1 MMKKKVMGKAISVLL
16 AVMLLGSGCGSAA
29 ATQAPAEE
37 TKKESVQPDDV
48 ETASVESKEEEPK
61 GEPVELTMF
70 GFKTGT
76 EQGALPELVEQ
87 FNTENP
93 DIHVTYEGISNSGGY
108 QDVLTSRLAS
118 GQGDD
123 IFMAQAYLGQLQE
136 AGYVKDLSHISTV
149 SNYTDLVQDLMT
161 IDGQISGLGMEI
173 AVFGMFMNM
182 DLLKECGIE
191 KAPANYQE
199 FLDACKAVTD
209 AGHTAIAASGKDGTG
224 LAVFAATRGL
234 YPLYQDADK
243 VAKIDQINKGELS
256 FGSYLKDGF
265 VLLKDLIDKGYINPE
280 KALVTEAAKDDIAEF
295 VKKDTAFMPGGSWF
309 VSSINEGAPDMNY
322 IFTGVPVMED
332 DSLIMINAGVKLCI
346 NSKTE
351 HSAEAEKFVEFL
363 TSKESLDKYVQSQNS
378 FSPLKDGSSTS
389 NAVVDPVAEYIIGG
403 RMISWVDP
411 AFKSPVEPWTIAR
424 TYASNIAAGA
434 DIDTTVSD
442 LDTDLINKI
451 KLK

>member
-1 MMKKKVMGKAISVLL
+1 MMKKKGMGTVISILL
-16 AVMLLGSGCGSAA
+16 TAAMLLGGCGSAA
-29 ATQAPAEE
+29 ETQTPAEE
-37 TKKESVQPDDV
+37 TKKETVQQEVKESAV
-48 ETASVESKEEEPK
+48 EEKAEETD
-61 GEPVELTMF
+61 GEVVELTMF
-70 GFKTGT
+70 GFKTGA
-76 EQGALPELVEQ
+76 EQGALPELIEQ
-87 FNTENP
+87 FNNENP
-93 DIHVTYEGISNSGGY
+93 GIHVTYEGISNSGGY

-123 IFMAQAYLGQLQE
+123 IFMAQ
-136 AGYVKDLSHISTV
+136 
-149 SNYTDLVQDLMT
+149 DLMT

-173 AVFGMFMNM
+173 AVFGMFVNM

-209 AGHTAIAASGKDGTG
+209 AGHTAIACSGKDGTG

-234 YPLYQDADK
+234 YPLYQDAEK
-243 VAKIDQINKGELS
+243 AAKIEQINTGELS
-256 FGSYLKDGF
+256 FGSYMKDGF
-265 VLLKDLIDKGYINPE
+265 ILLKDLIDKGYINPE

-295 VKKDTAFMPGGSWF
+295 VKEDTAFMPGGSWF

-322 IFTGVPVMED
+322 ILTGVPVMDD

-351 HSAEAEKFVEFL
+351 HSAEAEKFIEFM
-363 TSKESLDKYVQSQNS
+363 TGKESLDKYVQSQNS

-389 NAVVDPVAEYIIGG
+389 NAVVDPVAEYLTSG

-411 AFKSPVEPWTIAR
+411 SFKSPVEPWTIAR
-424 TYASNIAAGA
+424 SYASNIAAGA
-434 DIDTTVSD
+434 DIDTTVKD
-442 LDTDLINKI
+442 MDTDLTNKI

>member
-1 MMKKKVMGKAISVLL
+1 MMKKKGMGTVISMLL
-16 AVMLLGSGCGSAA
+16 TAAMLLGGCGSAA
-29 ATQAPAEE
+29 GAQTPAEE
-37 TKKESVQPDDV
+37 TKKETVQQEV
-48 ETASVESKEEEPK
+48 KESAAEEKAEK
-61 GEPVELTMF
+61 TDGEVVELTMF
-70 GFKTGT
+70 GFKTGA
-76 EQGALPELVEQ
+76 EQGALPELIEQ
-87 FNTENP
+87 FNNENP
-93 DIHVTYEGISNSGGY
+93 GIHVTYEGISNSGGY

-136 AGYVKDLSHISTV
+136 AGYVKDLSGVSTV
-149 SNYTDLVQDLMT
+149 ADYTELVQDLMT

-173 AVFGMFMNM
+173 AVFGMFVNM

-209 AGHTAIAASGKDGTG
+209 AGHTAIACSGKDGTG

-234 YPLYQDADK
+234 YPLYQDAEK
-243 VAKIDQINKGELS
+243 AAKIEQINTGELS
-256 FGSYLKDGF
+256 FGSYMKDGF
-265 VLLKDLIDKGYINPE
+265 ILLKDLIDKGYINPE

-295 VKKDTAFMPGGSWF
+295 VKEDTAFMPGGSWF

-322 IFTGVPVMED
+322 ILTGVPVMDD

-351 HSAEAEKFVEFL
+351 HSAEAEKFIEFM
-363 TSKESLDKYVQSQNS
+363 TGKESLDKYVQSQNS

-389 NAVVDPVAEYIIGG
+389 NAVVDPVAEYLTSG

-411 AFKSPVEPWTIAR
+411 SFKSPVEPWTIAR
-424 TYASNIAAGA
+424 SYASNIAAGA
-434 DIDTTVSD
+434 DIDTTVKD
-442 LDTDLINKI
+442 MDTDLTNKI